1 MPTSSRIRKTTR
13 ARRTLRG
20 GNGNKLV
27 TFKFSVN
34 FYSDNNPSVSAKAD
48 NYPQMIVSW
57 YTDRVEE
64 LDQSEFDNMRNV
76 KISYDPS
83 TKLFEGVG
91 VMVDGDMSSEEDIQM
106 AIASRIDPDDDGN
119 YAIIIE
125 KNESDAPNYLLVS
138 DYEEEN
144 EENDQNDNY
153 DNKYGIVGELVSYTV
168 VRNDKGTLSAEA
180 IAALPTFTPSL
191 KNYSNGSNALVMED
205 MEEGDI
211 IAFIRSS
218 SGQINKAQGIIVY
231 KANGEST
238 KAYIQIF
245 KAKSPKNPF
254 TRESIRKEDIVL
266 KRVTYKQD
274 GGKRTRKTNKKANR
288 RYCKKTRKA
297 RK

>member
-1 MPTSSRIRKTTR
+1 
-13 ARRTLRG
+13 
-20 GNGNKLV
+20 
-27 TFKFSVN
+27 
-34 FYSDNNPSVSAKAD
+34 
-48 NYPQMIVSW
+48 
-57 YTDRVEE
+57 
-64 LDQSEFDNMRNV
+64 
-76 KISYDPS
+76 
-83 TKLFEGVG
+83 
-91 VMVDGDMSSEEDIQM
+91 
-106 AIASRIDPDDDGN
+106 
-119 YAIIIE
+119 
-125 KNESDAPNYLLVS
+125 
-138 DYEEEN
+138 
-144 EENDQNDNY
+144 
-153 DNKYGIVGELVSYTV
+153 
-168 VRNDKGTLSAEA
+168 
-180 IAALPTFTPSL
+180 
-191 KNYSNGSNALVMED
+191 MED

-218 SGQINKAQGIIVY
+218 SGKINNAQGIIVY